1 MMENRLI
8 VFEDDFVFVD
18 VTDIAKSL
26 WGKEDLYAVDVDR
39 QTESLIESNYQLKNY
54 LHSGTLRVCIEGGHL
69 PTPSI
74 DWWDDSEKITHEGYV
89 YVRTKDIIK

>member
-1 MMENRLI
+1 MNRLI
-8 VFEDDFVFVD
+8 VFKDDFVFVD

-26 WGKEDLYAVDVDR
+26 WGKEDLYVVDVAM
-39 QTESLIESNYQLKNY
+39 
-54 LHSGTLRVCIEGGHL
+54 CIEGGHL

>member
-39 QTESLIESNYQLKNY
+39 QTESLIESNYQLKN
-54 LHSGTLRVCIEGGHL
+54 LCIEGGHL